1 MKGSQRERRRRRNNW
16 RPCYKEDEGRS
27 LEIALQEEVSNR
39 LKVPRLKVKVLNVQE
54 KAGKPVR
61 CVPER

>member
-1 MKGSQRERRRRRNNW
+1 MKGSQRERRRNDNW
-16 RPCYKEDEGRS
+16 RPCYKEDEGRP

-61 CVPER
+61 CVQER